1 MSMAADGAAEVSRLW
16 GSRISAGS
24 PALRRVRSGCG
35 SMISSPLPKRAQGCS
50 VVRWITAADNSTAR
64 SLYDQLAVQTNWVT
78 YDAQR

>member
-1 MSMAADGAAEVSRLW
+1 
-16 GSRISAGS
+16 
-24 PALRRVRSGCG
+24 
-35 SMISSPLPKRAQGCS
+35 MISSPLPKRAQGCS